1 MDLIVYI
8 PQEDE
13 SGRRLQEM
21 VGRLVWQDTIEIFYT
36 LKRLFF
42 RLRHPTGQ
50 EDIVVLLASS
60 PKELNELIAN
70 SPLLTCLRIILI
82 LPDGEENTI
91 AKGHLL
97 RPRFISYKD
106 NPFSDLSLVLQKM
119 RKTTFPQPSLDQGEI
134 LRKRGGV

>member
-1 MDLIVYI
+1 MDLIVYV

-50 EDIVVLLASS
+50 EDIAVLLASS
-60 PKELNELIAN
+60 TKELNELVTN
-70 SPLLTCLRIILI
+70 SHLLNCLRIILI
-82 LPDGEENTI
+82 LPDEEENTI

-106 NPFSDLSLVLQKM
+106 NRFSDLSLVLQKM
-119 RKTTFPQPSLDQGEI
+119 RKAACPQSLSDPRDII
-134 LRKRGGV
+134 LNRSGV